1 MGKNV
6 LTLEQLDS
14 NILGITD
21 ININDIELFSYKNDN
36 IFIGY
41 AFIKKE
47 QTNKDNIYIKIFDK
61 YKSNGYG
68 NSLFNEILQI
78 LKKKNFK
85 DITLNI
91 DKSNYRMINI
101 LKKNNA
107 IEISNVRGVK
117 EFIIKI

>member
-1 MGKNV
+1 MDKNV

-21 ININDIELFSYKNDN
+21 ININDIELFSYKKDN

-61 YKSNGYG
+61 YQSNGYG
-68 NSLFNEILQI
+68 NSLFNEIFQI
-78 LKKKNFK
+78 LKKKKFK

>member
-21 ININDIELFSYKNDN
+21 ININDIELFSYK
-36 IFIGY
+36 
-41 AFIKKE
+41 
-47 QTNKDNIYIKIFDK
+47 KDNIYIKIFDK
-61 YKSNGYG
+61 YQSNGYG

-78 LKKKNFK
+78 LKKKKFK